1 MMMHLAESCQIG
13 ASTPLELIMLLES
26 YRESAGV
33 SIQITVKILLPKVP
47 ARTYKC
53 WLLYLATGE
62 HHKNSYAP
70 NRSKHAMLLKA
81 TKALSLVLENKSL
94 PRTREELYEDGKRVT
109 AYKKEI
115 LKLALKTVK

>member
-1 MMMHLAESCQIG
+1 MKNLKASCQIG
-13 ASTPLELIMLLES
+13 ASTTIELIMLLES

-33 SIQITVKILLPKVP
+33 SIQILTKVLLPTIP

-53 WLLYLATGE
+53 WLHYLATGE

-70 NRSKHAMLLKA
+70 HRSKHSMLLKS
-81 TKALSLVLENKSL
+81 TKALSLVLEQESL
-94 PRTREELYEDGKRVT
+94 PKTRDELYDNGKRVT

-115 LKLALKTVK
+115 LKLALKSI

>member
-1 MMMHLAESCQIG
+1 MRHLAESCQIG
-13 ASTPLELIMLLES
+13 ASSPLELIMLLES

-33 SIQITVKILLPKVP
+33 SIQILVKVLLPQIP

-53 WLLYLATGE
+53 WLLYLATAD

-70 NRSKHAMLLKA
+70 NRAKHAMLLKA
-81 TKALSLVLENKSL
+81 TKALSLVLEMKSL
-94 PRTREELYEDGKRVT
+94 PKTREELYEEGKRVT

-115 LKLALKTVK
+115 LKLALKSV